1 MWDATNSASAAAAG
15 RKYEESPFVENYP
28 SREVDLETKRHN
40 LAQAI
45 QREVAAGARV
55 ESRTDTDAILVI
67 GKPVNHILH
76 LILTLVTCLAWGVVW
91 IVLVGLAGEKRVGLQ
106 VDNYGNVLRQELN

>member
-1 MWDATNSASAAAAG
+1 M
-15 RKYEESPFVENYP
+15 ENNP
-28 SREVDLETKRHN
+28 SREVDIETKKQH
-40 LAQAI
+40 LAQAV

-55 ESRTDTDAILVI
+55 ESRTDTDAILVV

-91 IVLVGLAGEKRVGLQ
+91 LILVVLGGEKRVGLQ
-106 VDNYGNVLRQELN
+106 VDDFGNVLRQELN